1 MYGKLTKEELLTCL
15 QSIGYMTATV
25 LQNIEENGRPEK
37 DTLSYLGLIVEEN
50 LNGIA
55 SALETAE

>member
-1 MYGKLTKEELLTCL
+1 MYERLSKEELLTCL

-25 LQNIEENGRPEK
+25 LENIEQTGRPEK

-55 SALETAE
+55 SALEAAE